1 MEALH
6 QFMSPAVAR
15 IVRPAPLSTEK
26 VLFAWRMAVGPAIAR
41 VSHVALSDRRT
52 LVATLTD
59 ARWRPELDRSAD
71 IILVRLQQLL
81 GDDVVER
88 LELRSPVPSGARG
101 RAGWSTRGTKRP

>member
-1 MEALH
+1 MEALS

-41 VSHVALSDRRT
+41 VSRVALSGDRA
-52 LVATLTD
+52 LVATLED

-81 GDDVVER
+81 GDDIVER
-88 LELRSPVPSGARG
+88 MEVHSPIPTGSRR
-101 RAGWSTRGTKRP
+101 RAGWSTRGKPRP